1 MMNRRE
7 AMGSFLAATL
17 VAARSARSVMA
28 QAAAPA
34 ATLTIGGD
42 VPKPITITLADL
54 KTMPRAS
61 ASIEEDGRT
70 VKYEGVRVAELL
82 KRAGGPLGSDLR
94 GKAVA
99 SYVLASGSD
108 GYQAV
113 FSLGEL
119 DPDFSPNDIIVADS
133 VDGKPLFDYQGP
145 FRIVAPHDR
154 AGARGVRMLTKLELV
169 RLRK

>member
-1 MMNRRE
+1 MNRRD
-7 AMGSFLAATL
+7 ALTSILAAT
-17 VAARSARSVMA
+17 VVASRAARTLAA
-28 QAAAPA
+28 QAP

-42 VPKPITITLADL
+42 VPKPITVALADL
-54 KTMPRAS
+54 QGMPRTTV
-61 ASIEEDGRT
+61 SIEEDGRT

-82 KRAGGPLGSDLR
+82 KRAGAPTGADLR
-94 GKAVA
+94 GKALA
-99 SYVLASGSD
+99 SYVLASASD

-119 DPDFSPNDIIVADS
+119 DPAFSPNDIIIADS

-169 RLRK
+169 RLLK